1 MAEPTDVRRQS
12 GGALALR
19 PREPALAALLRSEV
33 AVAAL
38 VSGAV
43 AAALA
48 AFGPPGGD
56 EPAHLYRVLL
66 AREGALVW
74 DNLWYAG
81 HYPFS
86 SYSLL
91 YYLPAALVGNIP
103 VVLAGVVASA
113 ALFAS

>member
-1 MAEPTDVRRQS
+1 MGSDRNYPPRMPDRTEVS
-12 GGALALR
+12 EGAVALR
-19 PREPALAALLRSEV
+19 PEAARHAVYVRNEVVLAALI
-33 AVAAL
+33 A
-38 VSGAV
+38 GAI

-56 EPAHLYRVLL
+56 EPAHLYRVHL

-91 YYLPAALVGNIP
+91 Y
-103 VVLAGVVASA
+103 
-113 ALFAS
+113 